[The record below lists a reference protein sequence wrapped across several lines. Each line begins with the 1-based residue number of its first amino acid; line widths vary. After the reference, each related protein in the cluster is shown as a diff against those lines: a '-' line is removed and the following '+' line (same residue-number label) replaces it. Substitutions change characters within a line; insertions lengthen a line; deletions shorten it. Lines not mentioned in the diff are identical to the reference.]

1 MPEIMQTLT
10 GATRREGYTMGVHR
24 ADEGFARF
32 ERGNWGKGTVSRTLS
47 LLGSQSA
54 PSSRSSNRFL
64 CFRLFRPGYLCLSLL
79 SLWFRL
85 QLSAARCG
93 CVSSDT
99 RAMIL
104 KLMICAASSNSSQM
118 AAREEPPPP
127 TFTEQRPHVPCRVLP
142 CAVNTSIKVFH
153 SVSPQINR
161 TSDHLPGQ
169 CDGLRG
175 PVSSVR
181 RGHPQ
186 QRAKRH
192 LRGRRACQEVRA
204 QDFRLP
210 FDAGEPSVFFYSQPS
225 DFAA

>member
-1 MPEIMQTLT
+1 MQTLT

-79 SLWFRL
+79 SLWFRQFRL

-99 RAMIL
+99 RAMAL
-104 KLMICAASSNSSQM
+104 KLMICAASSNGSQM
-118 AAREEPPPP
+118 AAPAEGTAPAHLHRATPP
-127 TFTEQRPHVPCRVLP
+127 RPMP

-153 SVSPQINR
+153 SVSPQINW

-169 CDGLRG
+169 CDGHR
-175 PVSSVR
+175 
-181 RGHPQ
+181 
-186 QRAKRH
+186 
-192 LRGRRACQEVRA
+192 
-204 QDFRLP
+204 
-210 FDAGEPSVFFYSQPS
+210 
-225 DFAA
+225 